1 MEHWFIGATI
11 TCLFGILVSFANYR
25 LSVRLLVKNPAS
37 IQISTLARQILNIG
51 YLAAVYFLAPYT
63 PWDRIAM
70 LVGAVVGV
78 TGGLFYF
85 TYRLVRRM
93 DQMRTDKVKTSPVQA
108 DATDK
113 STATN
118 TDTRDI

>member
-1 MEHWFIGATI
+1 MEHWFIGAMI

-37 IQISTLARQILNIG
+37 IQISTPARQILNIG

-113 STATN
+113 SSATN

>member
-1 MEHWFIGATI
+1 MEHWFVGAAI

-93 DQMRTDKVKTSPVQA
+93 DQMRTDKVKTNPVQA

>member
-25 LSVRLLVKNPAS
+25 LSVHLLVKNPAS

-113 STATN
+113 SSATN